1 MAVFATGGIQN
12 LPRNIADGIVAKTRA
27 DSVVASLSGQTP
39 QRFGNTDII
48 TFNNIPKAEF
58 VGEGAQKSS
67 TTGDFGFVTAKPK
80 KAQVTMR
87 FNQEV
92 KWADED
98 YQLGI
103 LSTLGDAGAQALSDA
118 LDLGLLY
125 RINPLTGTAT
135 TFDNYLNQATKR
147 VEITTATA
155 TATTADAPIQSA
167 VGLVTAASYPV
178 TGMALAPSFGWTL
191 ASTTYS
197 DGRQK
202 YPELGFGTNITS
214 FRGIQTATS
223 PTVSG
228 MNSDGSGTDNKVKA
242 IVGDWNRG
250 VIWGVQ
256 RNLPL
261 TLIEY
266 GDPDGQ
272 GDLQRQNQIA
282 LRLEIVYGWYVFT
295 DRFAVVEDQT
305 TNV

>member
-1 MAVFATGGIQN
+1 MAIFATGGIQN
-12 LPRNIADGIVAKTRA
+12 LPRNIADGIVAKTRTE
-27 DSVVASLSGQTP
+27 SVVSRLSGQTP

-58 VGEGAQKSS
+58 VGEGVQKSS
-67 TTGDFGFVTAKPK
+67 TTGDFGFVTATPK

-92 KWADED
+92 QWADED

-103 LSTLGDAGAQALSDA
+103 LSTLGDAGATALADA

-125 RINPLTGTAT
+125 RINPLTGSAT
-135 TFDNYLNQATKR
+135 TFPNYLNQTTNR
-147 VEITTATA
+147 VEITTATLPNPDLNIE
-155 TATTADAPIQSA
+155 TA
-167 VGLVTAASYPV
+167 VGLVTAAGYPV

-191 ASTTYS
+191 SQARYT
-197 DGRQK
+197 DGRK
-202 YPELGFGTNITS
+202 KFPELGFGTNITS
-214 FRGIQTATS
+214 FEGIPAAQGY
-223 PTVSG
+223 TVSAL
-228 MNSDGSGTDNKVKA
+228 NSDGSGTDNKVKA
-242 IVGDWNRG
+242 IVGDWSKG
-250 VIWGVQ
+250 VVWGVQ

-261 TLIEY
+261 SVIRF

-295 DRFAVVEDQT
+295 NRFAVVEDQT

>member
-12 LPRNIADGIVAKTRA
+12 LPRNIADGIVAKSRA
-27 DSVVASLSGQTP
+27 ASVVASLSGQTP
-39 QRFGNTDII
+39 QRFGSTDII

-67 TTGDFGFVTAKPK
+67 TTGDFGYVTATPK

-103 LSTLGDAGAQALSDA
+103 LATLGDAGATALSDA

-125 RINPLTGTAT
+125 RINPLTGSAT
-135 TFDNYLNQATKR
+135 TFTNYLNQATKR
-147 VEITTATA
+147 VEITTATS
-155 TATTADAPIQSA
+155 TTPDLVVESA

-178 TGMALAPSFGWTL
+178 TGMAIAPSYGWTL
-191 ASTTYS
+191 SQARYS
-197 DGRQK
+197 DGRK
-202 YPELGFGTNITS
+202 KFPELGFGTNITA
-214 FRGIQTATS
+214 FEGIPAAVS
-223 PTVSG
+223 PTVAG

-242 IVGDWNRG
+242 ILGDWNRG
-250 VIWGVQ
+250 VVWGVQ
-256 RNLPL
+256 RNIPL
-261 TLIEY
+261 TVIEY